1 MRWKLNAGLRP
12 VLAVAGVLVGMVVAP
27 ATAQTPELA
36 MLGGLRNGGWEIK
49 IRGAAG
55 QPTKLCLRNGRELIQ
70 IRHRTQACNR
80 VVVDDKPNSVT
91 VHYSCPGSGY
101 GQTTIRKENAQLVQI
116 STQGVEGKAP
126 FNFNAEGRYSGS
138 C

>member
-1 MRWKLNAGLRP
+1 MRSKLNAVLRP
-12 VLAVAGVLVGMVVAP
+12 VLGMAGVLVGMVVAP

-36 MLGGLRNGGWEIK
+36 MLGGLRSGGWELK

-55 QPTKLCLRNGRELIQ
+55 QPNKICLRNGRELIQ
-70 IRHRTQACNR
+70 IRHRTQVCNR
-80 VVVDDKPNSVT
+80 VVVEDGANAVT

-101 GQTTIRKENAQLVQI
+101 GQTTIRRESAQLVQI

-126 FNFNAEGRYSGS
+126 FNFNAEGRYTGA